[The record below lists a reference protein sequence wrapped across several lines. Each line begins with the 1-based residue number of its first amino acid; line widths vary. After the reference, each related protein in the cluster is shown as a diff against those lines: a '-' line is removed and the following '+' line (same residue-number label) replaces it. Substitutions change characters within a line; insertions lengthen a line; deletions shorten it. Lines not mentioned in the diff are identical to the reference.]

1 MRKILKIFTVL
12 TLTSF
17 TINVLAVVDCE
28 GLKEYNGKSG
38 KGFSKYMQGP
48 SSYDQCITFN
58 KRGYSWDYVDKIT
71 GEIRY
76 QNQQWDGIRKYKG
89 DKKKHSSH
97 SNNDNEKLSPKA
109 KQEKRICENDDS
121 YQRQTRIFNCFQLAI
136 KYEKGKG
143 VRKSKTN
150 ALKYYKKACDLGDS
164 LACKEYKRAEKR
176 M

>member
-1 MRKILKIFTVL
+1 MATKILKTLTVL
-12 TLTSF
+12 ALAGLGASA
-17 TINVLAVVDCE
+17 LAVVDCE

-76 QNQQWDGIRKYKG
+76 QNEQWDGIRRYKDG
-89 DKKKHSSH
+89 KKQYSSY
-97 SNNDNEKLSPKA
+97 SGGSNEKLSPEA
-109 KQEKRICENDDS
+109 RQEKRACENSDS
-121 YQRQTRIFNCFQLAI
+121 YKRQTQIFNCFQLAI

-143 VRKSKTN
+143 VSRNKAK
-150 ALKYYKKACDLGDS
+150 ALEYYKKACNLGDS
-164 LACKEYKRAEKR
+164 IACKEYKRVNN
-176 M
+176 